1 MSEIDLTTRR
11 AKLSPA
17 KRALLEKRLTG
28 QDVGLVESKSVPRR
42 QVRSY
47 APLSFAQQRLWFLH
61 QVEPDSIAYNMP
73 TALRLTGRLN
83 TDALE
88 WGINEIIRRHES
100 LRTTFRLV
108 DNQPVQIIAEQLT
121 LKMPI
126 VELQNFPAEER
137 EAMVM
142 QLAAEE
148 VQRLF
153 DIETGPLVRA
163 RLLRLNA
170 EECVL
175 LFTMH
180 HIISDGWSMGVL
192 VNEMAALY
200 RSYIDAQP
208 SPLTELP
215 VQYADFAEWQREWL
229 TKENLERQLQYWKQ
243 QLGSE
248 LPVLELPTD
257 SVRPPRQSFRGAVRR
272 FALSEELS
280 AAIKSLGR
288 QESATLFMT
297 LLAAFQSLLHRY
309 TNQTD
314 ILVGTAIANR
324 NRAEIEGLI
333 GFFVNTLVL
342 RTDFSGHPTFR
353 ELLRRI
359 RDLTLGAYA
368 HQDLPFERIVEEL
381 QPARDLSRNPIF
393 QVSFNLQNAPIQ
405 ELELPGLTIRTQEF
419 ESLTTRFDL
428 ECHMW
433 DMAGGLQGF
442 LFFSTDLFEEATIE
456 RLLAHYRKFLEEVV
470 ANPDQRVSEIQFLT
484 EDERHKLLFEWN
496 DTQHPITRDI
506 CIHHLFE
513 AQAAKM
519 PSALAVEFAGEQLTY
534 AELNERANQLARYL
548 RGLGVGPESLV
559 GICIER
565 SNEMLIGLLAI
576 LKAGGAYVPLDLAY
590 PPQRLSFMIKDAR
603 PSVVLT
609 KQGWLQRLPE
619 SEAQIVCVD
628 AITELLE
635 QASPENLHA
644 TVTSENV
651 AYVIY
656 TSGSTGIP
664 KGVAVPHRAVIRLVR
679 ETYYIR
685 FAADEV
691 FLQLAPVSFDAS
703 TLEIW
708 GSLLNGA
715 RLVIMP
721 PQTPSL
727 AELGAAL
734 RDYDVTTLWLTAGL
748 FHLMVDERLE
758 DLGGVRQLLAG
769 GDVLS
774 AAHVQRYL
782 AATDNGVLING
793 YGPTENTT
801 FSCTHRMAAGW
812 ELRGSSVPI
821 GRPIKNTQVYVLDQ
835 RMEPAPIGVAGE
847 LYLGGAGL
855 AREYLRRPELTAE
868 KFVPHPYS
876 AEAGARLYHTGDQV
890 RWLADGTLEFVG
902 RVDQQVKVR
911 GFRIELG
918 EIEAALGE
926 QEEVKEAVV
935 ITREESGG
943 EKRLVAYVVPR
954 TEVQSMHQ
962 ERVQLISRLRVHL
975 EEKLPDY
982 MIPASFVLLD
992 ALPLTPNH
1000 KVDRRALPAPDEA
1013 RPEQAGEF
1021 VAPSTPIEELLSR
1034 LWAEV
1039 LRVESVG
1046 VHDDF
1051 FTLGGHSLL
1060 ATRLVSRVR
1069 ESFGVELPVRSLF
1082 ETPTVRDLAGHVEA
1096 ALRDR
1101 VGEQSPPIIRVS
1113 RDERLPLSFA
1123 QQRLWFLHEL
1133 EPTSSFYNVPVAVR
1147 LRGRLQIDAMQ
1158 RTLNEIVRRHESLRT
1173 SFPTID
1179 AQPVQS
1185 IAPTLALDLSLIDL
1199 STLREEER
1207 EHEVQRRATE
1217 EARAPFN
1224 LATGP
1229 LVRASLVR
1237 LGAED
1242 HALLVT
1248 MHHIVSD
1255 GWSMGVLIKEVGVL
1269 YRAFIDN
1276 EPSPLP
1282 ELPVQYADFAVWQR
1296 RWLAGEVFETH
1307 LRYWRRQLGGELP
1320 VLNLPTDKP
1329 RPEVQ
1334 SFRGSSE
1341 SLQLPMSLLQEIN
1354 ALSKREGV
1362 TLFMLLL
1369 AAFKAL
1375 LSRYTEQSD
1384 IVIGSPIA
1392 NRNRVELE
1400 GLIGFFVNTLTL
1412 RTDLSGNPTF
1422 HELARRVRTVAL
1434 EAYAHQDMPFEQLVE
1449 QMQPERTMSR
1459 NPLFQVMFQMENT
1472 PKEEL
1477 PLPGLVLSP
1486 VEVERVTTQFD
1497 LSFDVMENDEGLMVI
1512 AEYSTDLFNKAT
1524 ISSMLRRWQI
1534 LLEEVVTN
1542 PDARLNELPLLTGA
1556 EREQLL
1562 RGCNETRK
1570 AFAAE
1575 RSLPELF
1582 ESQVAA
1588 RPSALA
1594 VVSDQEQLTFAEL
1607 NRRANRLAH
1616 LLAAR
1621 GMGPES
1627 LVGLC
1632 MERSA
1637 QMIVALLGILK
1648 TGAAYLPL
1656 DPSLPRERLAFMLE
1670 DARVPVLLTE
1680 EQLSTRLPDHG
1691 AEMIYLDRQREAI
1704 ANGDEANLVQ
1714 TGTAE
1719 NLAYVIYTSGST
1731 GRPKGVAISHQS
1743 LVNHGLA
1750 VSAAYGLTTNDRILQ
1765 FASISFDVA
1774 AEEIFSTLLS
1784 GASILLPS
1792 EKVIDS
1798 VELLRL
1804 IEDEK
1809 LSVLNLPAPFW
1820 HAWVRELAATGRRVP
1835 PCLRLLVVGSEKVSL
1850 EAFDAWRRFAPGARL
1865 INAYGTSETTITSTL
1880 YEPEGSAPAAGI
1892 GASLPI
1898 GRPIANTRVYILDHH
1913 LQPVPAGVP
1922 GELYIAG
1929 IGLARGYLMR
1939 PELTAERFIPDPF
1952 SLEAGARM
1960 YRTGD
1965 RARFLSDGQI
1975 EFLGRSDQ
1983 QLKVRGYRI
1992 EPGEIEFALK
2002 RHLAV
2007 REALVLARQDSS
2019 GDKRLVAYVTQNAEI
2034 SKPLDKEVEL
2044 EEEQLAQWQIV
2055 HDDEVFNQT
2064 APLAEPTFNISGWNS
2079 SYTGEPIA
2087 AEEMR
2092 EWVDDAVERILS
2104 LAPNRALEIGCGTGL
2119 LLFRLAQYCETYT
2132 GTDFSPAALSYVRQ
2146 QLAVRGGMDGE
2157 VMLLERRADDF
2168 RDIEPNSFD
2177 AVILNSVVQYF
2188 PSVAYLLRVLEGAVS
2203 ATRSGGFVFVGDV
2216 RSLPLLEAFHTSV
2229 ELAKADDALS
2239 LEELRQ
2245 IIRKRV
2251 ADEEELILDPAF
2263 FVALKEHLPQ
2273 ISHVDILPKR
2283 ARLQNEMTRFRYQV
2297 ILHIGEQTAPAAAP
2311 AWIDYQHV
2319 ANARTS
2325 DAVRALAMLERLE
2338 AQPSENP
2345 ANVGELK
2352 EILRQSEEKDPD
2364 PQFEIS
2370 RRKAWNEYAN
2380 NPLQGKFARHLIPQL
2395 RNTLEEQLP
2404 DYMMPSSFVVLD
2416 EWPLTPGGKIDL
2428 HALPAPDSA
2437 RSQGQGALVAPR
2449 TPVEQT
2455 LASIWSEL
2463 LGRARV
2469 GIHDNFFES
2478 GGHSLLATQLI
2489 SRVRE
2494 KFHVE
2499 IGLRLLFERPTIELF
2514 ATAIEEAQR
2523 ESGAPQIPEIVPI
2536 ARQAHRMK
2544 RAALRRPSR

>member
-1 MSEIDLTTRR
+1 MSGTDLTRRR

-28 QDVGLVESKSVPRR
+28 QDVGLVESKSILRR

-61 QVEPDSIAYNMP
+61 QLEPDSIAYNMP
-73 TALRLTGRLN
+73 TALRLTGRLD

-126 VELQNFPAEER
+126 VDLQNFPAEER
-137 EAMVM
+137 EAEVM
-142 QLAAEE
+142 RLATEE

-153 DIETGPLVRA
+153 DIEIGPLVRA

-175 LFTMH
+175 IFTMH

-192 VNEMAALY
+192 VNEIAALY
-200 RSYIDAQP
+200 RSYIDGQP
-208 SPLTELP
+208 SPLAELP

-229 TKENLERQLQYWKQ
+229 TKENLESQLQYWKQ
-243 QLGSE
+243 QLGGE
-248 LPVLELPTD
+248 LPALELPTD
-257 SVRPPRQSFRGAVRR
+257 SVRPPCQSFRGAVRR
-272 FALSEELS
+272 FALSQELS

-288 QESATLFMT
+288 QEAATLFMT

-333 GFFVNTLVL
+333 GFFVNTLIL

-381 QPARDLSRNPIF
+381 QPVRDLSRNPIF
-393 QVSFNLQNAPIQ
+393 QVSFNLQNAPVQ
-405 ELELPGLTIRTQEF
+405 ELELPGLTVRTQEF

-428 ECHMW
+428 ECHVW
-433 DMAGGLQGF
+433 DVAAGLQGF
-442 LFFSTDLFEEATIE
+442 LFYSTDLFEEATIE
-456 RLLAHYRKFLEEVV
+456 RLLAHYRKFLEEAV
-470 ANPDQRVSEIQFLT
+470 ANPDQHVSEIKFLT
-484 EDERHKLLFEWN
+484 ETERHKLLFEWN

-506 CIHHLFE
+506 CVHHLFE
-513 AQAAKM
+513 AQAAKT
-519 PSALAVEFAGEQLTY
+519 PSALAVEFAGEQLSY
-534 AELNERANQLARYL
+534 AELNERANQLARHL

-576 LKAGGAYVPLDLAY
+576 LKAGGAFVPLDPAY
-590 PPQRLSFMIKDAR
+590 PPQRLSFMLKDAG

-628 AITELLE
+628 AVKELLE
-635 QASPENLHA
+635 RESAENLHA

-664 KGVAVPHRAVIRLVR
+664 KGVAVPHRAVIRLAR
-679 ETYYIR
+679 ETDYIR

-721 PQTPSL
+721 PHTSSL

-801 FSCTHRMAAGW
+801 FSCTHRMLAGW

-821 GRPIKNTQVYVLDQ
+821 GRPITNTQVYVLDQ
-835 RMEPAPIGVAGE
+835 RLEPVPIGVAGE

-876 AEAGARLYHTGDQV
+876 EEAGARLYCTGDQV
-890 RWLADGTLEFVG
+890 RWLTDGTLEFVG
-902 RVDQQVKVR
+902 RLDQQVKVR

-918 EIEAALGE
+918 EIEATLGE

-935 ITREESGG
+935 IAREESAG

-1000 KVDRRALPAPDEA
+1000 KVDRCALPAPDEA
-1013 RPEQAGEF
+1013 RPEQAGNF

-1069 ESFGVELPVRSLF
+1069 ESLGVELPVRSLF

-1101 VGEQSPPIIRVS
+1101 TGEQSPPIIRVS

-1207 EHEVQRRATE
+1207 EHEAQRRATE

-1224 LATGP
+1224 LATGT

-1242 HALLVT
+1242 HVLLVT

-1255 GWSMGVLIKEVGVL
+1255 GWSMGVLIKEVGAL

-1341 SLQLPMSLLQEIN
+1341 SLQLPMPLLHEIN

-1422 HELARRVRTVAL
+1422 RELVRRVRTVAL

-1477 PLPGLVLSP
+1477 PLPGLMLNP

-1534 LLEEVVTN
+1534 LLEGVVTN
-1542 PDARLNELPLLTGA
+1542 PDTRLDELPLLTGA

-1562 RGCNETRK
+1562 RDCNETRK

-1575 RSLPELF
+1575 GLLPELF
-1582 ESQVAA
+1582 EAQVAS

-1594 VVSDQEQLTFAEL
+1594 VGSDHEQLTFAEL

-1621 GMGPES
+1621 GIGPES

-1670 DARVPVLLTE
+1670 DAKPAVVLTPE
-1680 EQLSTRLPDHG
+1680 ELLAMDYTDQSHGSDPDLIRRFDPRHPC
-1691 AEMIYLDRQREAI
+1691 
-1704 ANGDEANLVQ
+1704 
-1714 TGTAE
+1714 
-1719 NLAYVIYTSGST
+1719 YVIYTSGST

-1743 LVNHGLA
+1743 LVNHSLA

-1774 AEEIFSTLLS
+1774 AEEIFSALLS
-1784 GASILLPS
+1784 GASILLPG
-1792 EKVIDS
+1792 EKGVDS
-1798 VELLRL
+1798 MGLLRL

-1820 HAWVRELAATGRRVP
+1820 HAWVRELATTGRSVP
-1835 PCLRLLVVGSEKVSL
+1835 PSLRLLVVGSEKVSL
-1850 EAFDAWRRFAPGARL
+1850 AAFDAWRRFAPGARV

-1880 YEPEGSAPAAGI
+1880 YEPEESAPAAGI

-1898 GRPIANTRVYILDHH
+1898 GRPIANTRAYILDHH

-1922 GELYIAG
+1922 GELYIG
-1929 IGLARGYLMR
+1929 GTGLARGYLMR

-1952 SLEAGARM
+1952 GLEAGVRM

-2002 RHLAV
+2002 RHPAV
-2007 REALVLARQDSS
+2007 REALVLAREDSS

-2034 SKPLDKEVEL
+2034 YKPLDKEAEL
-2044 EEEQLAQWQIV
+2044 EEEQLAQWQMV

-2064 APLAEPTFNISGWNS
+2064 APLADPTFNISGWNS

-2104 LAPNRALEIGCGTGL
+2104 LAPKRALEIGCGTGL

-2132 GTDFSPAALSYVRQ
+2132 GTDFSRAALSYVRQ
-2146 QLAVRGGMDGE
+2146 QLAARSGMDGE
-2157 VMLLERRADDF
+2157 VVLLERRADDF

-2188 PSVAYLLRVLEGAVS
+2188 PSVAYLLRVLEGAVR
-2203 ATRSGGFVFVGDV
+2203 ATRSGGFIFVGDV

-2239 LEELRQ
+2239 LEELRRL
-2245 IIRKRV
+2245 IRKRV

-2263 FVALKEHLPQ
+2263 FAALKEHLPR
-2273 ISHVDILPKR
+2273 ISYVEILPKR

-2297 ILHIGEQTAPAAAP
+2297 VIHVGEQSAPAAP
-2311 AWIDYQHV
+2311 FAWLDYQHV
-2319 ANARTS
+2319 TKARTS
-2325 DAVRALAMLERLE
+2325 EAVRAFAMLEGLVD
-2338 AQPSENP
+2338 QPNP
-2345 ANVGELK
+2345 VSVGKLK
-2352 EILRQSEEKDPD
+2352 EVLRQSEEQGLE
-2364 PQFEIS
+2364 PQIDTS
-2370 RRKAWNEYAN
+2370 PRKAWSEYAN
-2380 NPLQGKFARHLIPQL
+2380 NPLETKFARYLIPQL
-2395 RNTLEEQLP
+2395 RNALAEQLP
-2404 DYMMPSSFVVLD
+2404 D
-2416 EWPLTPGGKIDL
+2416 
-2428 HALPAPDSA
+2428 
-2437 RSQGQGALVAPR
+2437 
-2449 TPVEQT
+2449 
-2455 LASIWSEL
+2455 
-2463 LGRARV
+2463 
-2469 GIHDNFFES
+2469 
-2478 GGHSLLATQLI
+2478 
-2489 SRVRE
+2489 
-2494 KFHVE
+2494 
-2499 IGLRLLFERPTIELF
+2499 
-2514 ATAIEEAQR
+2514 
-2523 ESGAPQIPEIVPI
+2523 
-2536 ARQAHRMK
+2536 
-2544 RAALRRPSR
+2544 

>member
-1 MSEIDLTTRR
+1 M
-11 AKLSPA
+11 
-17 KRALLEKRLTG
+17 LEKRLTG
-28 QDVGLVESKSVPRR
+28 QDVGLVEHKSIPRR
-42 QVRSY
+42 QTRSY

-73 TALRLTGRLN
+73 AALRLTGRLN

-121 LKMPI
+121 LKMSI
-126 VELQNFPAEER
+126 VDLQNFPAEER
-137 EAMVM
+137 EVKMMRMAT
-142 QLAAEE
+142 EE
-148 VQRLF
+148 MQRLF

-175 LFTMH
+175 IFTMH

-192 VNEMAALY
+192 VNEIAALY
-200 RSYIDAQP
+200 RSYIDDQA
-208 SPLTELP
+208 SIERPLAELP

-229 TKENLERQLQYWKQ
+229 TKENLARQLQYWKQ
-243 QLGSE
+243 QLGGE
-248 LPVLELPTD
+248 LPVLDLPTD
-257 SVRPPRQSFRGAVRR
+257 SARPPRQSFRGAVRR

-280 AAIKSLGR
+280 VAIKSLGR
-288 QESATLFMT
+288 QEGATLFMS
-297 LLAAFQSLLHRY
+297 LLVAFQSLLHRY

-324 NRAEIEGLI
+324 NRAEIESLI

-428 ECHMW
+428 ECHVW
-433 DMAGGLQGF
+433 DMADGLQGF
-442 LFFSTDLFEEATIE
+442 LFYSTDLFEEATIE

-513 AQAAKM
+513 AQAAKT
-519 PSALAVEFAGEQLTY
+519 PGALAVEFAGEQLTY
-534 AELNERANQLARYL
+534 AELNDRANQLARYL

-576 LKAGGAYVPLDLAY
+576 LKAGGAYVPLDPAY
-590 PPQRLSFMIKDAR
+590 PPQRLSFMLKDAR

-619 SEAQIVCVD
+619 SEAQLVCVD

-635 QASPENLHA
+635 RASAENLHA

-679 ETYYIR
+679 ETDYIR

-734 RDYDVTTLWLTAGL
+734 RDYDVTTCWLTAGL

-758 DLGGVRQLLAG
+758 DLRGVRQLLAG

-821 GRPIKNTQVYVLDQ
+821 GRPITNTQVYVLDQ
-835 RMEPAPIGVAGE
+835 RLQPVPIGVVGE

-876 AEAGARLYHTGDQV
+876 AEAGARLYRTGDQV

-902 RVDQQVKVR
+902 RLDQQVKVR

-918 EIEAALGE
+918 EIEATLGE

-935 ITREESGG
+935 IVREESAG
-943 EKRLVAYVVPR
+943 EKHLVAYVVPR
-954 TEVQSMHQ
+954 TEVQSIHQ
-962 ERVQLISRLRVHL
+962 ERAQLISRLRVHL
-975 EEKLPDY
+975 QEKLPEY
-982 MIPASFVLLD
+982 MIPTSFVLLD
-992 ALPLTPNH
+992 AVPLTPND

-1013 RPEQAGEF
+1013 RPEQAGDF
-1021 VAPSTPIEELLSR
+1021 VAPSTPIEELLAR

-1060 ATRLVSRVR
+1060 ATLLVSRVR

-1082 ETPTVRDLAGHVEA
+1082 ETPTVRDLAGYVEA

-1101 VGEQSPPIIRVS
+1101 TGEQSPPIVHVS
-1113 RDERLPLSFA
+1113 RETNLPLSFA

-1133 EPTSSFYNVPVAVR
+1133 EPTSSFYNIPVAVR

-1173 SFPTID
+1173 SFPTLD

-1185 IAPTLALDLSLIDL
+1185 IAPALALDLPLIDL
-1199 STLREEER
+1199 STLREDER
-1207 EHEVQRRATE
+1207 EREAQRCATE

-1229 LVRASLVR
+1229 LVRANLVR

-1242 HALLVT
+1242 HVLLVT

-1255 GWSMGVLIKEVGVL
+1255 GWSMGVLIREVGAL

-1320 VLNLPTDKP
+1320 VLKLPTDKP
-1329 RPEVQ
+1329 RPDVQ

-1341 SLQLPMSLLQEIN
+1341 SLQLPMPLVEELN
-1354 ALSKREGV
+1354 LLSKREGV
-1362 TLFMLLL
+1362 TFFMLLL
-1369 AAFKAL
+1369 ATFKAL
-1375 LSRYTEQSD
+1375 LSRYTEQPD

-1412 RTDLSGNPTF
+1412 RTDLSDNPTF
-1422 HELARRVRTVAL
+1422 RELVRRVRTVAL

-1472 PKEEL
+1472 PKDDL

-1497 LSFDVMENDEGLMVI
+1497 LSFDVMENDEGLMVV
-1512 AEYSTDLFNKAT
+1512 AEYSTDLFNKTT

-1534 LLEEVVTN
+1534 LLEGVVTN
-1542 PDARLNELPLLTGA
+1542 PDTRLDELPLLTGA

-1570 AFAAE
+1570 AFASE
-1575 RSLPELF
+1575 GSLPELF
-1582 ESQVAA
+1582 EAQVAS

-1594 VVSDQEQLTFAEL
+1594 VVSDHEQLTFAEL

-1632 MERSA
+1632 LERSA

-1670 DARVPVLLTE
+1670 DASVSVLLTE

-1691 AEMIYLDRQREAI
+1691 AEMIYLGRQREAI
-1704 ANGDEANLVQ
+1704 AGENEANPVYA
-1714 TGTAE
+1714 GTTE

-1743 LVNHGLA
+1743 LVNHSLA

-1774 AEEIFSTLLS
+1774 AEEIFSALLS
-1784 GASILLPS
+1784 GASIFLPS

-1798 VELLRL
+1798 LGLLRL

-1820 HAWVRELAATGRRVP
+1820 HAWVRELATTGRSVP

-1850 EAFDAWRRFAPGARL
+1850 EAFDAWRRLAPEARL

-1880 YEPEGSAPAAGI
+1880 YEPEETAPAAGI

-1898 GRPIANTRVYILDHH
+1898 GRPIADTRAYILDHH
-1913 LQPVPAGVP
+1913 LQPVPAGMP
-1922 GELYIAG
+1922 GELYIG
-1929 IGLARGYLMR
+1929 GMGLARGYLMR

-1965 RARFLSDGQI
+1965 RVRFLADGQI
-1975 EFLGRSDQ
+1975 EFLGRCDQ

-1992 EPGEIEFALK
+1992 EPGEIEVALK
-2002 RHLAV
+2002 RHPAV
-2007 REALVLARQDSS
+2007 REALVLAREDSS
-2019 GDKRLVAYVTQNAEI
+2019 GDKRLVAYVTQNAET
-2034 SKPLDKEVEL
+2034 SKPLDREGEL
-2044 EEEQLAQWQIV
+2044 EEEQLVQWQMV

-2064 APLAEPTFNISGWNS
+2064 APLADPTFNISGWNS

-2092 EWVDDAVERILS
+2092 EWVDDAVQRILS
-2104 LAPNRALEIGCGTGL
+2104 RAPKRALEIGCGTGL
-2119 LLFRLAQYCETYT
+2119 LLFRLAQHCKSYV

-2146 QLAVRGGMDGE
+2146 QLAARDGIDGE
-2157 VMLLERRADDF
+2157 VVLLERRADDF

-2188 PSVAYLLRVLEGAVS
+2188 PSVAYLLRVLEGAVR

-2239 LEELRQ
+2239 LEELRRL
-2245 IIRKRV
+2245 IRKRV
-2251 ADEEELILDPAF
+2251 ADEEELIIDPAF
-2263 FVALKEHLPQ
+2263 FASLKKHLPQ
-2273 ISHVDILPKR
+2273 ISDVDILPKR

-2297 ILHIGEQTAPAAAP
+2297 ILHIGEQTAPAAPP
-2311 AWIDYQHV
+2311 AWLDYQHV
-2319 ANARTS
+2319 TNARTS

-2345 ANVGELK
+2345 ATVGELK
-2352 EILRQSEEKDPD
+2352 EILRQSEEKCEEKDLD
-2364 PQFEIS
+2364 DQFDIS
-2370 RRKAWNEYAN
+2370 RHKAWSEYAN
-2380 NPLQGKFARHLIPQL
+2380 DPLQGKFARYLIPQL
-2395 RNTLEEQLP
+2395 RNTLEQQLP

-2428 HALPAPDSA
+2428 HALPAPYSA

-2455 LASIWSEL
+2455 LASSWSEL
-2463 LGRARV
+2463 LGLARV

-2494 KFHVE
+2494 KFQVE
-2499 IGLRLLFERPTIELF
+2499 IGLRQLFERPTIELF
-2514 ATAIEEAQR
+2514 ATAIEEAQH
-2523 ESGAPQIPEIVPI
+2523 ESAAPQIPEIIPI

-2544 RAALRRPSR
+2544 RSAIRRS